1 MANLSKSLVPIWA
14 VPILRIFATSGRDV
28 PLRQLHQVAHMHRY
42 DRSVGVLTMKVTTK
56 EEEYDQLETALG
68 VYAEIEVYQVRTEV
82 QPATYITIVTPPSSS
97 LGGVILKHRVYLS
110 VDGNMT
116 IVEKVGQALEWRTLS
131 RSTWEHI
138 AAVLELP
145 WTEA

>member
-68 VYAEIEVYQVRTEV
+68 VYAEIAVYQVRTEV
-82 QPATYITIVTPPSSS
+82 HPATYITTVRYPHTS
-97 LGGVILKHRVYLS
+97 GRTNKVYLS
-110 VDGNMT
+110 ISGAVMVIDET
-116 IVEKVGQALEWRTLS
+116 VLPA
-131 RSTWEHI
+131 TWHPLASDVWDEI
-138 AAVLELP
+138 AIQLGLP
-145 WTEA
+145 R